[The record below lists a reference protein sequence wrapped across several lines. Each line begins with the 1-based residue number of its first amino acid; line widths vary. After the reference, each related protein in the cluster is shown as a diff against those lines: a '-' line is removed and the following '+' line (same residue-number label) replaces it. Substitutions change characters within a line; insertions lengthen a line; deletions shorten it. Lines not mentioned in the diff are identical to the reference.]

1 MKSFRMR
8 SECGIG
14 VIVGVGVGVAAKV
27 GVAVGDRVGIRV
39 RVVVNVG
46 SASSSEL
53 AREVDNISFF

>member
-1 MKSFRMR
+1 MKSFRIR

-39 RVVVNVG
+39 VVNVG